1 MRIRGYTLLGVLL
14 AGALATAETVTPDEP
29 LAAAREAYELSDYG
43 TAAQILQ
50 AAAAKDPQN
59 AEIQLLLAKT
69 YYELQEHDAAIARA
83 EKAVALEP
91 GNSVYHEWLGRT
103 YGEKAEHASMFSALP
118 LAKKTRKEFEEAGHL
133 AGKNFSARE
142 GLIEYDCETPGSAG
156 GGKES
161 WERARWNWE
170 EPWRGARKLGSW
182 STISE
187 TTR

>member
-14 AGALATAETVTPDEP
+14 AGALATAETGKPDEP
-29 LAAAREAYELSDYG
+29 LAGAREAYELSDYG

-83 EKAVALEP
+83 EKTVALEP

-103 YGEKAEHASMFSALP
+103 YVDHPQHASLFPAPPLP
-118 LAKKTRKEFEEAGHL
+118 TTTPKTFE
-133 AGKNFSARE
+133 N
-142 GLIEYDCETPGSAG
+142 
-156 GGKES
+156 
-161 WERARWNWE
+161 
-170 EPWRGARKLGSW
+170 
-182 STISE
+182 
-187 TTR
+187 

>member
-14 AGALATAETVTPDEP
+14 AGALATAETVKPDEP
-29 LAAAREAYELSDYG
+29 LAGAREAYELSDYG

-83 EKAVALEP
+83 EKAVALET

-103 YGEKAEHASMFSALP
+103 DGGKADQPSRVSALP
-118 LAKKTRKEFEEAGHL
+118 LAEKTPNE
-133 AGKNFSARE
+133 
-142 GLIEYDCETPGSAG
+142 I
-156 GGKES
+156 
-161 WERARWNWE
+161 
-170 EPWRGARKLGSW
+170 RGAVQLDGN
-182 STISE
+182 E
-187 TTR
+187 LAE

>member
-1 MRIRGYTLLGVLL
+1 MRIRGATVRGVRR
-14 AGALATAETVTPDEP
+14 AGALATAESVKADEP
-29 LAAAREAYELSDYG
+29 LAGAREAYELSDYG

-103 YGEKAEHASMFSALP
+103 YGEKAEHASMFSARP
-118 LAKKTRKEFEEAGHL
+118 RAKKTPQQSTAPIPPTDT
-133 AGKNFSARE
+133 NFSPSLA
-142 GLIEYDCETPGSAG
+142 
-156 GGKES
+156 
-161 WERARWNWE
+161 
-170 EPWRGARKLGSW
+170 
-182 STISE
+182 
-187 TTR
+187 